1 MSSRFRFG
9 PFTLDRR
16 AYQLTADGA
25 PIALSPKATDLLL
38 LLVNQ
43 PGVLFTK
50 DEIFDTLWP
59 DVTVTDNALTQVIS
73 ELRFAMGDKP
83 NAPVY
88 IETVSRRGYRWLSP
102 VEVLDQTATGVATDA
117 GVELQSQ
124 TANAAE
130 LQSAIITALMAG
142 LKVTITAAPSHPA
155 GTRET
160 PSLEAYRLATDGRLK
175 LETLDP
181 KAIQSAVV
189 DFTKAIALDPAYA
202 PAHIGLAHAHFWLYQ
217 ATRVRSR
224 PDKAELDAAIAHAE
238 RAVAVD
244 PSQAEAHAALAF
256 FLSVTPRVADA
267 LKHGRLAVSM
277 EPGNW
282 RHQFQ
287 LGIAAWGSERLK
299 CLAIV
304 MAQYPALTHAH
315 FAAAYVLVARG
326 DFDAA
331 DAMLL
336 EGLAVQKKTPTDRL
350 PGRGLHWLRGLIAY
364 GRGDVKT
371 ARAEF
376 DAELSAGGQDLFADE
391 FAVDALTAHG
401 FVCLEEKAPADAVPY
416 FEKAL
421 QRVPDHA
428 RAWIGLAQARRRMGD
443 EAAENDARARGEQAR
458 RDLVAHGREGEAVMA
473 GVLGCLLDGD
483 INDACA
489 LANDYLATVPIN
501 MALATLPAEPWCRP
515 FVGDKRVAAVIKHL
529 ADRAR

>member
-1 MSSRFRFG
+1 M
-9 PFTLDRR
+9 
-16 AYQLTADGA
+16 DGK
-25 PIALSPKATDLLL
+25 PVPLSPKAVDLLS
-38 LLVNQ
+38 LLVMQ

-50 DEIFDTLWP
+50 DGIFDTLWP

-73 ELRFAMGDKP
+73 ELRFALGDKP
-83 NAPVY
+83 GAPAF
-88 IETVSRRGYRWLSP
+88 IETVPRRGYRWIAP
-102 VEVLDQTATGVATDA
+102 VDVLDPVASGTATDA
-117 GVELQSQ
+117 GVELAAQS
-124 TANAAE
+124 ANAAE
-130 LQSAIITALMAG
+130 LQSAIVTALMAG
-142 LKVTITAAPSHPA
+142 LKVTITAAPSQPSA
-155 GTRET
+155 SRET
-160 PSLEAYRLATDGRLK
+160 SSLEAYRLATDGRLK

-189 DFTKAIALDPAYA
+189 DFTKAIALDPTYA

-238 RAVAVD
+238 RAVAID
-244 PSQAEAHAALAF
+244 PSQAESHAALAF
-256 FLSVTPRVADA
+256 FLSVTNRTDDA

-287 LGIAAWGSERLK
+287 LGIAAWGNERLK
-299 CLAIV
+299 CLAVV

-315 FAAAYVLVARG
+315 FASAYVHIARG

-331 DAMLL
+331 DKILA
-336 EGLAVQKKTPTDRL
+336 EGLAVQKKSPTDRL
-350 PGRGLHWLRGLIAY
+350 PSRGLHWMRGLIAFQ
-364 GRGDVKT
+364 RGDAKA

-376 DAELSAGGQDLFADE
+376 DAELSASGQDLFADE
-391 FAVDALTAHG
+391 FIIDALTAHG

-443 EAAENDARARGEQAR
+443 EAAEAEARGRGEQAR
-458 RDLVAHGREGEAVMA
+458 RDLTSYGRDGEAVTA
-473 GVLGCLLDGD
+473 GMLECLLDGD

-489 LANDYLATVPIN
+489 LANDYLAAAPVN
-501 MALATLPAEPWCRP
+501 FSMAVLPAEPWIRP
-515 FVGDKRVAAVIKHL
+515 FTSDKRVVAVLKRL
-529 ADRAR
+529 ADRAK